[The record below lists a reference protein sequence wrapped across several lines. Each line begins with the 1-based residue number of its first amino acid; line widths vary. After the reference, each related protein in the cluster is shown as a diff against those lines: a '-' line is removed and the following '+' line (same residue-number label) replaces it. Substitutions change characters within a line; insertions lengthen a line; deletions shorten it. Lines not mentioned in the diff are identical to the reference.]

1 MSDRSAAV
9 LGVRGSDGEHGADM
23 CHPTSVPIG
32 LGGMGVHD
40 DILWTGYG
48 SRRLVDQLKFWRL

>member
-1 MSDRSAAV
+1 
-9 LGVRGSDGEHGADM
+9 M